1 MLKTNRT
8 VNIEETLG
16 TGLATLLAKD
26 LGLTD
31 VDLPDKPH
39 RLKTDSTPLPKLREC
54 FGKGRISVTPK
65 RDGTMQVKVPGGFII
80 LKP

>member
-39 RLKTDSTPLPKLREC
+39 RLKTESTALLKLREC

-65 RDGTMQVKVPGGFII
+65 RDGTMQVKVPGGFVI